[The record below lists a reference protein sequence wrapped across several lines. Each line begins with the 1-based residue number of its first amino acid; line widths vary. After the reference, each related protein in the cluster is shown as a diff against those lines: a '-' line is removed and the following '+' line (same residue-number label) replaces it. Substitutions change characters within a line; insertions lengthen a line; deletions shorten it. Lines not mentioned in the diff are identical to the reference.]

1 MITMP
6 LTNFIKPGIMMKWIG
21 FIFITTFLLI
31 SCKEEQETV
40 HPKEENITESV
51 YASGVVKSNDQYQ
64 VFSPVNGIIQRIF
77 VTEGDSIKKNGPVL
91 QVTNELAQLNI
102 EGAQLGVESASIGA
116 NRDKLN
122 ELRANINFL
131 KTKVQNDSILME
143 RQRRLWNQQIG
154 TRNELEQRE
163 LAYQNSI
170 AAYDAAVSRY
180 RDLQTQINFATE
192 QSRNNLRMSK
202 TAAGDFIIKSNMNGK
217 VYRIFMNEGEMVNTQ
232 TPIAVIG
239 GDGEFMLELQVDE
252 YDIGKIMPGQKVL
265 ITMDSYKNEV
275 FEAIVTRIL
284 PLMNERTRSFT
295 VEAIF
300 TKRPTT
306 LYPNLTTEANIVLQ
320 TKEKAIT
327 IPRDYLADDSTV
339 LLADGEKRKVV
350 TGVMD
355 FQKVEILS
363 GLTTSDEIMKPVE

>member
-1 MITMP
+1 
-6 LTNFIKPGIMMKWIG
+6 MKLIG
-21 FIFITTFLLI
+21 SLLI
-31 SCKEEQETV
+31 IFFFISCGEEQEKV
-40 HPKEENITESV
+40 NPVEENITESV
-51 YASGVVKSNDQYQ
+51 YASGIVKSSDQYQ

-77 VTEGDSIKKNGPVL
+77 VTEGDSIKKGGSIL
-91 QVTNELAQLNI
+91 QVKNEQAQLNI
-102 EGAQLGVESASIGA
+102 EGAQLGVESASVNA

-143 RQRRLWNQQIG
+143 RQRRLWDQQIG
-154 TRNELEQRE
+154 TRIELEQRE
-163 LAYQNSI
+163 LAYRNSI

-180 RDLQTQINFATE
+180 RDLQTQINLASE
-192 QSRNNLRMSK
+192 QSRNNLRLSK
-202 TAAGDFIIKSNMNGK
+202 TVAGDFTINSNMNGK
-217 VYRIFMNEGEMVNTQ
+217 VYSLFRNEGEMVNTQ

-252 YDIGKIMPGQKVL
+252 YDIGKIVPGQKVL

-275 FEAIVTRIL
+275 FEAEVTRIL

-300 TKRPTT
+300 TKRPDA
-306 LYPNLTTEANIVLQ
+306 LYPNLTTEANIILQ
-320 TKEKAIT
+320 TKEKAVT
-327 IPRDYLADDSTV
+327 IPRDYLINDSMV
-339 LLADGEKRKVV
+339 IMADGEKRKVV

>member
-1 MITMP
+1 MISISP
-6 LTNFIKPGIMMKWIG
+6 TNSNKPGMLMKLIG
-21 FIFITTFLLI
+21 SLLI
-31 SCKEEQETV
+31 IFFFISCGEEQEKINPV
-40 HPKEENITESV
+40 EENITESV
-51 YASGVVKSNDQYQ
+51 YASGIVKSSDQYQ

-77 VTEGDSIKKNGPVL
+77 VTEGDSIKKGGSIL
-91 QVTNELAQLNI
+91 QVKNEQAQLNI
-102 EGAQLGVESASIGA
+102 EGAQLGVESASINA

-122 ELRANINFL
+122 ELGANINFL

-143 RQRRLWNQQIG
+143 RQRRLWDQQIG
-154 TRNELEQRE
+154 TRIELEQRE
-163 LAYQNSI
+163 LAYRNSI

-180 RDLQTQINFATE
+180 RDLQTQINLASE

-202 TAAGDFIIKSNMNGK
+202 TVAGDFTIKSNMNGK
-217 VYRIFMNEGEMVNTQ
+217 VYSLFRNEGEMVNTQ

-252 YDIGKIMPGQKVL
+252 YDIGKIVLGQKVL

-275 FEAIVTRIL
+275 FEAEVTKIL

-300 TKRPTT
+300 TKRPDA
-306 LYPNLTTEANIVLQ
+306 LYPNLTTEANIILQ

-327 IPRDYLADDSTV
+327 IPRDYLINDSMV
-339 LLADGEKRKVV
+339 IMADGEKRKVV

>member
-1 MITMP
+1 MISISP
-6 LTNFIKPGIMMKWIG
+6 TNSNKPGMLMKLIG
-21 FIFITTFLLI
+21 SLLI
-31 SCKEEQETV
+31 IFFFISCGEEQEKINPV
-40 HPKEENITESV
+40 EENITESV
-51 YASGVVKSNDQYQ
+51 YASGIVKSSDQYQ

-77 VTEGDSIKKNGPVL
+77 VTEGDSIKKGGSIL
-91 QVTNELAQLNI
+91 QVKNEQAQLNI
-102 EGAQLGVESASIGA
+102 EGAQLGVESASINA

-143 RQRRLWNQQIG
+143 RQRRLWDQQIG
-154 TRNELEQRE
+154 TRIELEQRE
-163 LAYQNSI
+163 LAYRNSI
-170 AAYDAAVSRY
+170 AAYEAAVSRY
-180 RDLQTQINFATE
+180 RDLQTQINLASE
-192 QSRNNLRMSK
+192 QSRNNLRLSK
-202 TAAGDFIIKSNMNGK
+202 TVAGDFTIKSNMNGK
-217 VYRIFMNEGEMVNTQ
+217 VYSLFRNEGEMVNTQ

-252 YDIGKIMPGQKVL
+252 YDIGKIVPGQKVL

-275 FEAIVTRIL
+275 FEAEVTRIL

-300 TKRPTT
+300 TKRPDA

-327 IPRDYLADDSTV
+327 IPRDYLINDSMV
-339 LLADGEKRKVV
+339 IMADGEKRKVV

>member
-1 MITMP
+1 MISISP
-6 LTNFIKPGIMMKWIG
+6 TNSNKPGMLMKLIG
-21 FIFITTFLLI
+21 SLLI
-31 SCKEEQETV
+31 IFFFISCGEEQEKINPV
-40 HPKEENITESV
+40 EENITESV
-51 YASGVVKSNDQYQ
+51 YASGIVKSSDQYQ

-77 VTEGDSIKKNGPVL
+77 VTEGDSIKKGGSIL
-91 QVTNELAQLNI
+91 QVKNEQAQLNI
-102 EGAQLGVESASIGA
+102 EGAQLGVESASINA

-143 RQRRLWNQQIG
+143 RQRRLWDQQIG
-154 TRNELEQRE
+154 TRIELEQRE
-163 LAYQNSI
+163 LAYRNSI
-170 AAYDAAVSRY
+170 AAYEAAVSRY
-180 RDLQTQINFATE
+180 RDLQTQINLASE
-192 QSRNNLRMSK
+192 QSRNNLRLSK
-202 TAAGDFIIKSNMNGK
+202 TVAGDFTIKSNMNGK
-217 VYRIFMNEGEMVNTQ
+217 VYSLFRNEGEMVNTQ

-252 YDIGKIMPGQKVL
+252 YDIGKIVPGQKVL

-275 FEAIVTRIL
+275 FEAEVTRIL

-300 TKRPTT
+300 TKRPDA
-306 LYPNLTTEANIVLQ
+306 LYPNLTTEANIILQ

-327 IPRDYLADDSTV
+327 IPRDYLINDSMV
-339 LLADGEKRKVV
+339 IMADGEKRKVV

>member
-1 MITMP
+1 MISISP
-6 LTNFIKPGIMMKWIG
+6 TNSNKPGMLMKLIG
-21 FIFITTFLLI
+21 SLLI
-31 SCKEEQETV
+31 IFFFISCGEEQEKINPV
-40 HPKEENITESV
+40 EENITESV
-51 YASGVVKSNDQYQ
+51 YASGIVKSSDQYQ

-77 VTEGDSIKKNGPVL
+77 VTEGDSIKKGGSIL
-91 QVTNELAQLNI
+91 QVKNEQAQLNI
-102 EGAQLGVESASIGA
+102 EGAQLGVESASINA

-143 RQRRLWNQQIG
+143 RQRRLWDQQIG
-154 TRNELEQRE
+154 TRIELEQRE
-163 LAYQNSI
+163 LAYRNSI
-170 AAYDAAVSRY
+170 AAYDASISRY
-180 RDLQTQINFATE
+180 RDLQTQINLASE
-192 QSRNNLRMSK
+192 QSRNNLRLSK
-202 TAAGDFIIKSNMNGK
+202 TVAGDFTIKSNMNGK
-217 VYRIFMNEGEMVNTQ
+217 VYSLFRNEGEMVNTQ

-252 YDIGKIMPGQKVL
+252 YDIGKIVPGQKVL

-275 FEAIVTRIL
+275 FEAEVTRIL

-300 TKRPTT
+300 TKRPDA
-306 LYPNLTTEANIVLQ
+306 LYPNLTTEANIILQ

-327 IPRDYLADDSTV
+327 IPRDYLINDSMV
-339 LLADGEKRKVV
+339 IMADGEKRKVV

>member
-1 MITMP
+1 M
-6 LTNFIKPGIMMKWIG
+6 LMKLIG
-21 FIFITTFLLI
+21 SLLI
-31 SCKEEQETV
+31 IFFFISCGEEQEKINPV
-40 HPKEENITESV
+40 EENITESV
-51 YASGVVKSNDQYQ
+51 YASGIVKSSDQYQ

-77 VTEGDSIKKNGPVL
+77 VTEGDSIKKGGSIL
-91 QVTNELAQLNI
+91 QVKNEQAQLNI
-102 EGAQLGVESASIGA
+102 EGAQLGVESASINA

-143 RQRRLWNQQIG
+143 RQRRLWDQQIG
-154 TRNELEQRE
+154 TRIELEQRE
-163 LAYQNSI
+163 LAYRNSI

-180 RDLQTQINFATE
+180 RDLQTQINLASE

-202 TAAGDFIIKSNMNGK
+202 TVAGDFTIKSNMNGK
-217 VYRIFMNEGEMVNTQ
+217 VYSLFRNEGEMVNTQ

-252 YDIGKIMPGQKVL
+252 YDIGKIVPGQKVL

-275 FEAIVTRIL
+275 FEAEVTRIL

-300 TKRPTT
+300 TKRPDA
-306 LYPNLTTEANIVLQ
+306 LYPNLTTEANIILQ

-327 IPRDYLADDSTV
+327 IPRDYLINDSMV
-339 LLADGEKRKVV
+339 IMADGEKRKVV

>member
-1 MITMP
+1 MISISP
-6 LTNFIKPGIMMKWIG
+6 TNSNKPGMLMKLIG
-21 FIFITTFLLI
+21 SLLI
-31 SCKEEQETV
+31 IFFFISCGEEQEKV
-40 HPKEENITESV
+40 NPVEENITESV
-51 YASGVVKSNDQYQ
+51 YASGIVKSSDQYQ

-77 VTEGDSIKKNGPVL
+77 VTEGDSIKKGGSIL
-91 QVTNELAQLNI
+91 QVKNEQAQLNI
-102 EGAQLGVESASIGA
+102 EGAQLGVESASINA

-143 RQRRLWNQQIG
+143 RQRRLWDQQIG
-154 TRNELEQRE
+154 TRIELEQRE
-163 LAYQNSI
+163 LAYRNSI

-180 RDLQTQINFATE
+180 RDLQTQINLASE

-202 TAAGDFIIKSNMNGK
+202 TVAGDFTIKSNMNGK
-217 VYRIFMNEGEMVNTQ
+217 VYSLFRNEGEMVNTQ

-252 YDIGKIMPGQKVL
+252 YDIGKIVPGQKVL

-275 FEAIVTRIL
+275 FEAEVTRIL

-300 TKRPTT
+300 TKRPDA
-306 LYPNLTTEANIVLQ
+306 LYPNLTTEANIILQ

-327 IPRDYLADDSTV
+327 IPRDYLINDSMV
-339 LLADGEKRKVV
+339 IMADGEKRKVV

>member
-1 MITMP
+1 MISISP
-6 LTNFIKPGIMMKWIG
+6 TNSNKPGMLMKLIG
-21 FIFITTFLLI
+21 SLLI
-31 SCKEEQETV
+31 IFFFISCGEEQEKV
-40 HPKEENITESV
+40 NPVEENITESV
-51 YASGVVKSNDQYQ
+51 YASGIVKSSDQYQ

-77 VTEGDSIKKNGPVL
+77 VTEGDSIKKGGSIL
-91 QVTNELAQLNI
+91 QVKNEQAQLNI
-102 EGAQLGVESASIGA
+102 EGAQLGVESASINA

-143 RQRRLWNQQIG
+143 RQRRLWDQQIG
-154 TRNELEQRE
+154 TRIELEQRE
-163 LAYQNSI
+163 LAYRNII

-180 RDLQTQINFATE
+180 RDLQTQINLASE
-192 QSRNNLRMSK
+192 QSRNNLRLSK
-202 TAAGDFIIKSNMNGK
+202 TVAGDFTIKSNMNGK
-217 VYRIFMNEGEMVNTQ
+217 VYSLFRNEGEMVNTQ

-252 YDIGKIMPGQKVL
+252 YDIGKIVPGQKVL

-275 FEAIVTRIL
+275 FEAEVTRIL

-300 TKRPTT
+300 TKRPDA
-306 LYPNLTTEANIVLQ
+306 LYPNLTTEANIILQ

-327 IPRDYLADDSTV
+327 IPRDYLINDSMV
-339 LLADGEKRKVV
+339 IMADGEKRKVV

>member
-1 MITMP
+1 MISISP
-6 LTNFIKPGIMMKWIG
+6 TNSNKPGMLMKLIG
-21 FIFITTFLLI
+21 FLLI
-31 SCKEEQETV
+31 IFFFISCGEEQEKINPV
-40 HPKEENITESV
+40 EENITESV
-51 YASGVVKSNDQYQ
+51 YASGIVKSSDQYQ

-77 VTEGDSIKKNGPVL
+77 VTEGDSIKKGGSII
-91 QVTNELAQLNI
+91 QVKNEQAQLNI
-102 EGAQLGVESASIGA
+102 EGAQLGVESASINA

-122 ELRANINFL
+122 ELGANINFL

-143 RQRRLWNQQIG
+143 RQRRLWDQQIG
-154 TRNELEQRE
+154 TRIELEQRE
-163 LAYQNSI
+163 LAYRNSI
-170 AAYDAAVSRY
+170 AAYDASISRY
-180 RDLQTQINFATE
+180 RDLQTQINLASE
-192 QSRNNLRMSK
+192 QSRNNLRLSK
-202 TAAGDFIIKSNMNGK
+202 TVAGDFTIKSNMNGK
-217 VYRIFMNEGEMVNTQ
+217 VYSLFRNEGEMVNTQ

-252 YDIGKIMPGQKVL
+252 YDIGKIVPGQKVL

-275 FEAIVTRIL
+275 FEAEVTRIL

-300 TKRPTT
+300 TKRPDA
-306 LYPNLTTEANIVLQ
+306 LYPNLTTEANIILQ

-327 IPRDYLADDSTV
+327 IPRDYLINDSMV
-339 LLADGEKRKVV
+339 IMADGEKRKVV

>member
-1 MITMP
+1 MIKIIFKKY
-6 LTNFIKPGIMMKWIG
+6 NFPGKWMKWIG
-21 FIFITTFLLI
+21 LMLVTLFVI
-31 SCKEEQETV
+31 SCGEDKETV
-40 HPKEENITESV
+40 NPKKENITESV
-51 YASGVVKSNDQYQ
+51 YASGVIKSNDQYQ

-77 VTEGDSIKKNGPVL
+77 VTEGDSIKEGGAIL
-91 QVTNELAQLNI
+91 QVTNELAQLNV
-102 EGAQLGVESASIGA
+102 ESAQLGVESASISA

-143 RQRRLWNQQIG
+143 RQRRLWDQQIG
-154 TRNELEQRE
+154 TRIELEQRE
-163 LAYQNSI
+163 LAYKNSI
-170 AAYDAAVSRY
+170 AAYDAAISRY

-192 QSRNNLRMSK
+192 QSRNNLRISK
-202 TAAGDFIIKSNMNGK
+202 TAAGDFTIKSNMNGK
-217 VYRIFMNEGEMVNTQ
+217 VYSLLKNKGEMVNTQ

-239 GDGEFMLELQVDE
+239 GDGAFILELQVDE
-252 YDIGKIMPGQKVL
+252 YDIGKIITGQKVL

-275 FEAIVTRIL
+275 FEAEVTRIL
-284 PLMNERTRSFT
+284 PLMNEQTRSFT

-300 TKRPTT
+300 TKRPAA

-320 TKEKAIT
+320 NKENAIT
-327 IPRDYLADDSTV
+327 IPRDFLVDDSLV
-339 LLADGEKRKVV
+339 ILADGTKRKVV

>member
-1 MITMP
+1 MIRIIFKKY
-6 LTNFIKPGIMMKWIG
+6 NSPGKWIG
-21 FIFITTFLLI
+21 LMLVTIFVI
-31 SCKEEQETV
+31 SCGEDKETV
-40 HPKEENITESV
+40 NPKKENITESV
-51 YASGVVKSNDQYQ
+51 YASGVIKSNDQYQ

-77 VTEGDSIKKNGPVL
+77 VTEGDSIKEGAAIL
-91 QVTNELAQLNI
+91 QVTNELAQLNV
-102 EGAQLGVESASIGA
+102 ESAQLGVESASISA

-143 RQRRLWNQQIG
+143 RQRRLWDQQIG
-154 TRNELEQRE
+154 TRIELEQRE
-163 LAYQNSI
+163 LAYKNSI
-170 AAYDAAVSRY
+170 AAYDAAISRY

-192 QSRNNLRMSK
+192 QSRNNLRISK
-202 TAAGDFIIKSNMNGK
+202 TAAGDFTIKSNMNGK
-217 VYRIFMNEGEMVNTQ
+217 IYSLLKNKGEMVNTQ

-239 GDGEFMLELQVDE
+239 GDGAFILELQVDE
-252 YDIGKIMPGQKVL
+252 YDIGKIITGQKVL

-275 FEAIVTRIL
+275 FEAEVTRIL

-300 TKRPTT
+300 TKRPAA

-320 TKEKAIT
+320 NKENAIT
-327 IPRDYLADDSTV
+327 IPRDFLVDDSLV
-339 LLADGEKRKVV
+339 ILADGTKRKVV

>member
-1 MITMP
+1 MISISP
-6 LTNFIKPGIMMKWIG
+6 TNSNKPGMLMKLIG
-21 FIFITTFLLI
+21 SLLI
-31 SCKEEQETV
+31 IFFFISCGEEQEKV
-40 HPKEENITESV
+40 NPVEENITESV
-51 YASGVVKSNDQYQ
+51 YASGIVKSSDQYQ

-77 VTEGDSIKKNGPVL
+77 VTEGDSIKKGGSIL
-91 QVTNELAQLNI
+91 QVKNEQAQLNI
-102 EGAQLGVESASIGA
+102 EGAQLGVESASINA

-143 RQRRLWNQQIG
+143 RQRRLWDQQIG
-154 TRNELEQRE
+154 TRIELEQRE
-163 LAYQNSI
+163 LAYRNSI
-170 AAYDAAVSRY
+170 AAYEAAVSRY
-180 RDLQTQINFATE
+180 RDLQTQINLASE
-192 QSRNNLRMSK
+192 QSRNNLRLSK
-202 TAAGDFIIKSNMNGK
+202 TVAGDFTIKSNMNGK
-217 VYRIFMNEGEMVNTQ
+217 VYSLFRNEGEMVNTQ

-252 YDIGKIMPGQKVL
+252 YDIGKIVPGQKVL

-275 FEAIVTRIL
+275 FEAEVTRIL

-300 TKRPTT
+300 TKRPDA
-306 LYPNLTTEANIVLQ
+306 LYPNLTTEANIILQ

-327 IPRDYLADDSTV
+327 IPRDYLVNDSMV
-339 LLADGEKRKVV
+339 IMADGEKRKVV

>member
-1 MITMP
+1 MIRSSI
-6 LTNFIKPGIMMKWIG
+6 NHFIKQGIPIKLIG
-21 FIFITTFLLI
+21 SILIILLFI
-31 SCKEEQETV
+31 SCGEEQEKV
-40 HPKEENITESV
+40 NPVEENITESV
-51 YASGVVKSNDQYQ
+51 YASGIVKSSDQYQ

-77 VTEGDSIKKNGPVL
+77 VTEGDSIKKGGSIL
-91 QVTNELAQLNI
+91 QVTNELARLNI
-102 EGAQLGVESASIGA
+102 EGAQLGVESASINA

-122 ELRANINFL
+122 ELQANINFL

-143 RQRRLWNQQIG
+143 RQRRLWDQQIG
-154 TRNELEQRE
+154 TRIELEQRE
-163 LAYQNSI
+163 LAYKNSI
-170 AAYDAAVSRY
+170 SAYDGAVSRY
-180 RDLQTQINFATE
+180 RDLQRQINYASE

-202 TAAGDFIIKSNMNGK
+202 TAASDFTIKSNMNGK
-217 VYRIFMNEGEMVNTQ
+217 VYSLFKNEGEMVNTQ

-239 GDGEFMLELQVDE
+239 GDGEFILELQVDE
-252 YDIGKIMPGQKVL
+252 YDIGKIIPGQKVL

-275 FEAIVTRIL
+275 FEAEVTRIL

-300 TKRPTT
+300 TKRPGA

-320 TKEKAIT
+320 TREKAIT
-327 IPRDYLADDSTV
+327 IPRDFLVNDSMV
-339 LLADGEKRKVV
+339 ILADGNKRKVV